1 MNSFNFTFN
10 AAACNTCGGKC
21 CTGESGYIFCS
32 IAEMEQISAFLK
44 LPFNEFTQKYVK
56 KVGYKFSLIEK
67 PYDNAYACIFFDE
80 SAKKCSI
87 YDVRPKQC
95 RTFPFWEGF
104 RDSKSDDF
112 VSLLKMCS
120 GIELDK
126 KNM

>member
-1 MNSFNFTFN
+1 MNSFAFSFN
-10 AAACNTCGGKC
+10 SSACNTCGGRC

-32 IAEMEQISAFLK
+32 ITEMEQISAFLK

-67 PYDNAYACIFFDE
+67 PYNNEYACVFFDE
-80 SAKKCSI
+80 ESKKCSI

-95 RTFPFWEGF
+95 RTFPFWDGF
-104 RDSKSDDF
+104 RDTTSKDYE
-112 VSLLKMCS
+112 LLLEMCP

-126 KNM
+126 KDI